1 MKKGLYVLI
10 EVDAD
15 EVEQG
20 SNLEFNCK
28 SPKVIAT
35 IEITSPSLPSSPK
48 VLKHKKLK
56 WIQVVEISPDTSND
70 GENAH
75 EE

>member
-1 MKKGLYVLI
+1 MKKGLCVLI
-10 EVDAD
+10 EVDAN
-15 EVEQG
+15 EIEQG
-20 SNLEFNCK
+20 NNLEFNCK
-28 SPKVIAT
+28 SPKMIAT
-35 IEITSPSLPSSPK
+35 VETTSPPLPSSPK
-48 VLKHKKLK
+48 VLKCKKLK